1 LSKQDQEYD
10 EIIFYKLKGFYNSCM
25 DIDNINKK
33 GEKPLIDLLN
43 KLKIN
48 ENKDKYND
56 PKELAKML
64 LKIKLH
70 SLIYYPTPLF
80 RMEVSLNEDMTSTVP
95 ILLKS
100 NSFTD
105 DIDKKELKE
114 VLSNIYKDSNRDI
127 DKMID
132 SIYDFDKKLFE
143 IKNEEN
149 NENNKSSP
157 PEILTV
163 KSLNE
168 KYPNINW
175 KTYLEEIFDLVGLK
189 DKITDDL
196 LIYNLSAAYI
206 ENLNNILN
214 EVDGETLSYY
224 FEL

>member
-1 LSKQDQEYD
+1 
-10 EIIFYKLKGFYNSCM
+10 M

>member
-1 LSKQDQEYD
+1 MSKQDQEYD
-10 EIIFYKLKGFYNSCM
+10 EIIFNKLKGFYNSCM

-64 LKIKLH
+64 LKIKLYT
-70 SLIYYPTPLF
+70 LDDLPTPLF
-80 RMEVSLNEDMTSTVP
+80 NIDADFNEDMTSTVP
-95 ILLKS
+95 VLTKS
-100 NSFTD
+100 YSFTD
-105 DIDKKELKE
+105 DIDKKDLKE
-114 VLSNIYKDSNRDI
+114 VLSNIYKDSDKDI

-132 SIYDFDKKLFE
+132 SIYDLEKKLFE
-143 IKNEEN
+143 TNNEEN
-149 NENNKSSP
+149 NQNSNSTSR
-157 PEILTV
+157 EIFTV

-175 KTYLEEIFDLVGLK
+175 KTYFGEILDIIGK
-189 DKITDDL
+189 DKITDDF
-196 LIYNLSAAYI
+196 IVYNSNVSYF
-206 ENLNNILN
+206 ENLNSVLN
-214 EVDGETLSYY
+214 EVDSETLSYY